1 MGIFPEI
8 GSHVRGNCT
17 FFIEHS
23 SLKPRKRSLFDEII
37 EGILGFDEVLVVF
50 DSTEIGVTV
59 IETVGPVT
67 PKTLGTAEGRGAS
80 AFCFSYLALVKH
92 V

>member
-1 MGIFPEI
+1 MFPET
-8 GSHVRGNCT
+8 GSHVRGKGA
-17 FFIEHS
+17 FFIEQS
-23 SLKPRKRSLFDEII
+23 SLEPRKRAPFDEKI
-37 EGILGFDEVLVVF
+37 ESILGFDEVPAVF

-59 IETVGPVT
+59 IETVGPLT